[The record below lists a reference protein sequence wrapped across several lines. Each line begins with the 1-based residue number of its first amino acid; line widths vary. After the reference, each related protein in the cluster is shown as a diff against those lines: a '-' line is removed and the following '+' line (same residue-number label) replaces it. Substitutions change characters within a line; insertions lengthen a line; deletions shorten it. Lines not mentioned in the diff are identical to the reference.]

1 MKEIV
6 YTKRLFAID
15 FGVIRFLLD
24 KKQENITLLYEK
36 QEGLPAICC
45 LNFFLA
51 PWYSRPGSELPKQN
65 QSLLYQLP
73 CTAAESFGWQVGS
86 IDESLLNSH
95 TTSQGHGNLENKA
108 ATRLAIREQ
117 KGEL

>member
-51 PWYSRPGSELPKQN
+51 P
-65 QSLLYQLP
+65 
-73 CTAAESFGWQVGS
+73 
-86 IDESLLNSH
+86 
-95 TTSQGHGNLENKA
+95 
-108 ATRLAIREQ
+108 
-117 KGEL
+117 